1 MIFGLIVGCSGVLSG
16 RTMEVSHHASHAL
29 LARTGFERRD
39 HSFMK
44 RYLYPRTANF
54 VGFLGHI
61 ASFFILWY
69 RQCWFR
75 LLIGEVRCHGGDV
88 IVSKW
93 ERCAMLSRY
102 VSMHYGLSSGSSS
115 VRRKGSKRVKLRIY
129 TSVWH
134 AIRLSERRGR

>member
-1 MIFGLIVGCSGVLSG
+1 
-16 RTMEVSHHASHAL
+16 MEVSHHASHAL
-29 LARTGFERRD
+29 LARTGFKRRD

-44 RYLYPRTANF
+44 RYLYQRTTKFA
-54 VGFLGHI
+54 GFLGSI
-61 ASFFILWY
+61 AAFFSVGY
-69 RQCWFR
+69 RQCSFR

-115 VRRKGSKRVKLRIY
+115 VRRKGSKRVKLAFAQ
-129 TSVWH
+129 SVLH
-134 AIRLSERRGR
+134 AHKLCE